1 MNCSRRPSTVVTLL
15 VSALLSAAPVAA
27 QQSGNG
33 SGNSSTPPG
42 TPPAPIEDNSFL
54 IEEAYNQ
61 EAGVVQHI
69 STFAREA
76 GSRAW
81 AYTFT
86 QEWPFFSRRN
96 QLSFTVPVVSNGPG
110 QGSGL
115 GDIAIHYRYQLA
127 DGKRAGIFAAP
138 RISLI
143 VPSGKYR
150 KDRGAGAAGVQV
162 NLPLSIELSPYFVT
176 HWNAGATLTPSARNA
191 AGDKATIRNYNLGA
205 SAIWLPLS
213 RLNGMLE
220 VAWSRDEVVSG
231 PDRRVGEESFVIS
244 PGVRGAFNFASG
256 LQIVPGFALPI
267 GIGPS
272 SGEHSVFFYL
282 SFEHPF

>member
-1 MNCSRRPSTVVTLL
+1 MCALSCVSLL
-15 VSALLSAAPVAA
+15 AA
-27 QQSGNG
+27 QQPANG
-33 SGNSSTPPG
+33 SRSPSTQPE
-42 TPPAPIEDNSFL
+42 TPAPIQDNSFL

-61 EAGVVQHI
+61 EAGIVQHI
-69 STFAREA
+69 STFERET
-76 GSRAW
+76 GSHAW

-86 QEWPFFSRRN
+86 QEWPLFSQQH
-96 QLSFTVPVVSNGPG
+96 QLSYTVPVISNGSG

-127 DGKRAGIFAAP
+127 NGKRSGIFVAP

-143 VPSGKYR
+143 VPSGNDR

-162 NLPLSIELSPYFVT
+162 NLPISIEHSAYFVT

-191 AGDKATIRNYNLGA
+191 AGDKATTRNYNLGA

-213 RLNGMLE
+213 RLNAMLE
-220 VAWSRDEVVSG
+220 AAWSRDEAVSG
-231 PDRRVGEESFVIS
+231 PDRRIGEDSFFLS

-256 LQIVPGFALPI
+256 LQIVPGFAVPI

-272 SGEHSVFFYL
+272 DGERSVFFYL